1 MNKRRSV
8 LLAAL
13 LAALGAGMGSGNRD
27 INNLGSVKAVLYSK
41 RKSTGTYAPVA
52 TVNSTDASGIKENS
66 VAFATVLDFTTF
78 AYFVSVQLYRE
89 ASTTN
94 PEFHGVSLKD
104 SP

>member
-1 MNKRRSV
+1 VSPIEPRGVNPTWDTLV
-8 LLAAL
+8 L
-13 LAALGAGMGSGNRD
+13 SNRD